1 MAFDN
6 PTRNRLARLVS
17 DCRRLLTDEFS
28 IQLQQHYGI
37 QPDGQIIPLEQLGHL
52 DDEQRG
58 VAVMLR
64 ERISHIASGLTDEKR
79 PAEAAVDRLL
89 REQAFTVL
97 NRFAALRMCEERELV
112 QECVRG
118 GLHSRGFKVF
128 LQIAGSGLG
137 DTWQRY
143 RTFLYLLFDEISI
156 DLGLLFDR
164 FSPFGLLFPREAA
177 LEELFQLLNTPDLQ
191 SIWSEDETI
200 GWIYQYFNSKEERQA
215 MRKASAAPRN
225 SRELAV
231 RNQFFTPR
239 YVVEFLTDNT
249 LGRTW
254 YEMRQGQTRL
264 TGQCR
269 YLVRRPH
276 EVFLQP
282 GEEAPEPP
290 ANQDDLSQEEL
301 LNQPHHIAFRPKKDP
316 RDLKILDPACGSGHF
331 LLYAFDLLQT
341 IYEEAWEDDSMP
353 AGETTGLT
361 LRHDYP
367 DREKLLLAIPEL
379 ILRHNLHGIDIDP
392 RAVQIAALAL
402 WLRCQRAWKEQRVKP
417 EERPRVRKSHIVCAE
432 PMPGEK
438 QMLREFTADLQ
449 PPLLGQI
456 VERIFDRMQLAGEA
470 GSLLKIEEEIQ
481 ESISQA
487 KEQWQRMYE
496 RARDKFG
503 NQMLFTQ
510 SEMDNL
516 RLDPQLLLGLFDVS
530 QISDAEFWETIEERI
545 LAALREYA
553 ERSSGQS
560 LSRRMFADDAAKG
573 FAFIDLCRKRY
584 DVVLMNPP
592 FGEAGTNSKKLIET
606 TFPRT
611 KNDLYAT
618 FVDRGVGILYRKG
631 LLGAIT
637 SRTGFFL
644 TSFTTW
650 REEILLKEAKPIV
663 FVDLGHGVMD
673 AAMVEAAAYC
683 LEAQR

>member
-290 ANQDDLSQEEL
+290 PNQDDLSQEEL
-301 LNQPHHIAFRPKKDP
+301 LRQPHHISFRPKKDP

-341 IYEEAWEDDSMP
+341 IYEEAWEDESMP
-353 AGETTGLT
+353 AGETTGTT
-361 LRHDYP
+361 LRDANP

-402 WLRCQRAWKEQRVKP
+402 WLRAQRAWKEQRVKP
-417 EERPRVRKSHIVCAE
+417 EERPRIRKSHIVCAE

-438 QMLREFTADLQ
+438 QMLREFAANLQ

-592 FGEAGTNSKKLIET
+592 FG
-606 TFPRT
+606 
-611 KNDLYAT
+611 
-618 FVDRGVGILYRKG
+618 
-631 LLGAIT
+631 
-637 SRTGFFL
+637 
-644 TSFTTW
+644 
-650 REEILLKEAKPIV
+650 
-663 FVDLGHGVMD
+663 
-673 AAMVEAAAYC
+673 
-683 LEAQR
+683 

>member
-1 MAFDN
+1 
-6 PTRNRLARLVS
+6 
-17 DCRRLLTDEFS
+17 
-28 IQLQQHYGI
+28 
-37 QPDGQIIPLEQLGHL
+37 
-52 DDEQRG
+52 
-58 VAVMLR
+58 
-64 ERISHIASGLTDEKR
+64 
-79 PAEAAVDRLL
+79 
-89 REQAFTVL
+89 
-97 NRFAALRMCEERELV
+97 
-112 QECVRG
+112 
-118 GLHSRGFKVF
+118 
-128 LQIAGSGLG
+128 
-137 DTWQRY
+137 
-143 RTFLYLLFDEISI
+143 
-156 DLGLLFDR
+156 
-164 FSPFGLLFPREAA
+164 
-177 LEELFQLLNTPDLQ
+177 
-191 SIWSEDETI
+191 
-200 GWIYQYFNSKEERQA
+200 
-215 MRKASAAPRN
+215 
-225 SRELAV
+225 
-231 RNQFFTPR
+231 
-239 YVVEFLTDNT
+239 
-249 LGRTW
+249 
-254 YEMRQGQTRL
+254 MRQGQTRL

-290 ANQDDLSQEEL
+290 PNQDDLSQEEL
-301 LNQPHHIAFRPKKDP
+301 LRQPHHISFRPKKDP

-341 IYEEAWEDDSMP
+341 IYEEAWEDESMP
-353 AGETTGLT
+353 AGETTGTT
-361 LRHDYP
+361 LRDANP

-402 WLRCQRAWKEQRVKP
+402 WLRAQRAWKEQRVKP
-417 EERPRVRKSHIVCAE
+417 EERPRIRKSHIVCAE

-438 QMLREFTADLQ
+438 QMLREFAANLQ